1 MSALYTPPVSQL
13 LALGKLEWGDPWL
26 DYGELGITA
35 EHVAELIRLL
45 LDEKVF
51 WADPDSVE
59 VWGTMHIWRALGQL
73 RAEAAIEPLLEVMG
87 WDDEADWSLDEI
99 PRVLGMIGPAA
110 LEPVRA
116 ALARLALDE
125 ETRWIV
131 AASAANALE
140 EIGKRFPEAR
150 SAVVDALQRQLRWW
164 ARQDEDLNASLV
176 SSLVNLRAVEAAPV
190 IEEAFSAGAVDEFL
204 VGDWEDVQVELGL
217 LAERITEQPWYGMGS
232 PAGLGHMGRRSP
244 EPGRPA
250 PSRNAAAE
258 AKRRRKAQKVSR
270 QRNRKRKKR

>member
-1 MSALYTPPVSQL
+1 MTAFYTPPVGQL
-13 LALGKLEWGDPWL
+13 LALGELKWGAPWL
-26 DYGELGITA
+26 EYGELGITA
-35 EHVAELIRLL
+35 EHVPELIRLL

-51 WADPDSVE
+51 WADPDSLE
-59 VWGTMHIWRALGQL
+59 VWGTMHAWRALGQL
-73 RAEAAIEPLLEVMG
+73 RAEAAIEPLLQVMG

-116 ALARLALDE
+116 ALARLALDKD
-125 ETRWIV
+125 TRWIV

-140 EIGKRFPEAR
+140 EIAKRFPEAR
-150 SAVVDALQRQLRWW
+150 GAVVDALQRQLRWW

-176 SSLVNLRAVEAAPV
+176 SSLVDLRAVEAAPV
-190 IEEAFSAGAVDEFL
+190 IEEAFLAGAVDESL

-217 LAERITEQPWYGMGS
+217 LAERITEQPWYGIGS
-232 PAGLGHMGRRSP
+232 PPRLEHVGWRSLDP
-244 EPGRPA
+244 VRPA
-250 PSRNAAAE
+250 PSPHAAAE
-258 AKRRRKAQKVSR
+258 AKRRRKAQKASR